1 MEKNVFLNILEISHE
16 NTCVR
21 VFFNKVAGLQ
31 ALGSA
36 TLQVFSREISEVF
49 KNTFFEEHVCVCLF
63 PSTVEASPD

>member
-36 TLQVFSREISEVF
+36 TLQVFSREIS
-49 KNTFFEEHVCVCLF
+49 
-63 PSTVEASPD
+63 